1 MSNSPEDAAQAR
13 RMAMLFKLLG
23 ATITPTPDGG
33 IDVQPPPPEL
43 EPVVAWLRDR
53 PAIALQAQADVAATS
68 ETLRQQA
75 EALRTVLHE
84 LTTGLTPEA
93 RGLAQV
99 QAYFLAESA
108 GWTVA
113 LALSALRTE
122 AASTTTPSPVDLTGL
137 HIGNYL

>member
-1 MSNSPEDAAQAR
+1 MSNSPEDQAR

-23 ATITPTPDGG
+23 VTITPTPDGG
-33 IDVQPPPPEL
+33 IDVLPPPPEL

-68 ETLRQQA
+68 ETLRQQV
-75 EALRTVLHE
+75 ETLNTVLHE
-84 LTTGLTPEA
+84 LTTDLTPEA

-99 QAYFLAESA
+99 QAYFLAEST

-122 AASTTTPSPVDLTGL
+122 APIAHQPPVDLSGL
-137 HIGNYL
+137 NVGLYL